1 MKSAISI
8 SIPLPVC
15 YQAAAQVYLDVR
27 PAGRAG
33 VIKPNNVSSAAEF
46 V

>member
-1 MKSAISI
+1 MKSAVFI
-8 SIPLPVC
+8 SIPLPVF
-15 YQAAAQVYLDVR
+15 YQAAAQAYLDVR

-33 VIKPNNVSSAAEF
+33 VIKPNDVSSAAEF